1 MKLFHGSYLIVEA
14 PDVSFSRDNV
24 DFGKGF
30 YTTPVWEQALSW
42 AARFKR
48 KRGQSVVS
56 VYEIDLEGL
65 HKNAPVLTFDTYSK
79 ELLDFIME
87 CRRGKN
93 PGKEYDVVAGGVAND
108 KVFDTIQLYVDGLID
123 KTAATNRLRYDN
135 PNMQYC
141 FRNQA
146 VIDKYLNF
154 LSGEVV

>member
-1 MKLFHGSYLIVEA
+1 MNLFHGSYLTVEA

-30 YTTPVWEQALSW
+30 YTTPIWEQAISW
-42 AARFKR
+42 ASRFKR

-56 VYEIDLEGL
+56 VYEIDIEELY
-65 HKNAPVLTFDTYSK
+65 KNMKVLTFGTYS
-79 ELLDFIME
+79 EDWLDFIIE

-93 PGKEYDVVAGGVAND
+93 PGGYDVVAGGVAND
-108 KVFDTIQLYVDGLID
+108 KVFDTIQLYFDELID
-123 KTAATNRLRYDN
+123 KAAAINRLRYDN

-146 VIDKYLNF
+146 VIDKYLKF